1 MQSCH
6 ANDLKSGPRSD
17 KDVNVKDEHEELNKI
32 ISGKV
37 EVRETVLQFFSL
49 KNYFLNFYHLAALL
63 GKWDPSSSIKHQ
75 AHAPAVEG
83 DCFLGRDE
91 LGDWD

>member
-63 GKWDPSSSIKHQ
+63 GKWDPSSSI
-75 AHAPAVEG
+75 
-83 DCFLGRDE
+83 
-91 LGDWD
+91 WDQTCTPCIGSADS